1 MVNRME
7 IKGVHLTIDE
17 NLRKYLHRKLGRLD
31 RFMSTHARQSAHI
44 EVTLKESKP
53 KGAKLCHC
61 HVTLHMPKEIIV
73 VKESTMNMFAAVD
86 IAEAKLKMQLK
97 KYKDLHE
104 QGKLHRK
111 LFARRRTKVMP
122 EPIADI

>member
-1 MVNRME
+1 MVDRME

-31 RFMSTHARQSAHI
+31 RFMSAHSRQSAHL
-44 EVTLKESKP
+44 EVALKESKP

-61 HVTLHMPKEIIV
+61 HVTLHLPKETLV

-86 IAEAKLKMQLK
+86 IAETKLKLQLK
-97 KYKDLHE
+97 KYKDTHE

-111 LFARRRTKVMP
+111 LFARRNAKVMT